1 MAIASRSIACLRSAV
16 EVGSLGREDDDDASG
31 DVGGDSESDSSGG
44 TAAGVRFAAVDALA
58 PRRVRAR
65 VVRFGERGAAFER
78 WVETHG
84 MGAEGGE
91 SSGSRRKG
99 RFSVGFHERKRPCR
113 TPPTRTRADAARG
126 RDALRVSGNAS
137 RVASRGERVESA
149 PRPRRKRGAMWR
161 CGDVETTPRRGIC
174 RDRKVV
180 HAPTTRI
187 RSSGCRVP
195 VFPARVPGRGP
206 PSACVGALGSRAG
219 ARRRRRSRSPR
230 TVRLPIPS

>member
-1 MAIASRSIACLRSAV
+1 MMMMMRPGTWGGIRHRTRPGGRRRRSGSPPSTRSRPGGFARAS
-16 EVGSLGREDDDDASG
+16 
-31 DVGGDSESDSSGG
+31 SDSASAARRSNGRWRP
-44 TAAGVRFAAVDALA
+44 TAWG
-58 PRRVRAR
+58 PRGR
-65 VVRFGERGAAFER
+65 
-78 WVETHG
+78 
-84 MGAEGGE
+84 E

-161 CGDVETTPRRGIC
+161 SEETPRRAIC

-180 HAPTTRI
+180 KAEDGTRI
-187 RSSGCRVP
+187 ATSSQCRVP
-195 VFPARVPGRGP
+195 IFPARLPGRGP

-230 TVRLPIPS
+230 TVRVPIPS